1 MSCFIII
8 SYFYTLF
15 LGMNK
20 LKQKWGITSN
30 WQFFIILVVFSV
42 NGSLAVKLAKP
53 LTHLIG
59 VDRETASAWLYWPVR
74 VMLIFPIYQFLLV
87 IVGTIFGQHQFFWN
101 MEKKM
106 LKRMGFKRFFKEDEE
121 EVK

>member
-1 MSCFIII
+1 
-8 SYFYTLF
+8 
-15 LGMNK
+15 MNK

-30 WQFFIILVVFSV
+30 WQLFIILVVFSV
-42 NGSLAVKLAKP
+42 NGTLAVKLAQP
-53 LTHLIG
+53 LTHFIG
-59 VDRETASAWLYWPVR
+59 VDRETASPWLYWPIR

-106 LKRMGFKRFFKEDEE
+106 LKRIGFKRFFKEEE
-121 EVK
+121 EEEENLKT

>member
-1 MSCFIII
+1 
-8 SYFYTLF
+8 
-15 LGMNK
+15 MNK

-30 WQFFIILVVFSV
+30 WQLFIILIVFSV
-42 NGSLAVKLAKP
+42 NGTLAVKLAQP

-59 VDRETASAWLYWPVR
+59 VDREISSPWLYWPIR
-74 VMLIFPIYQFLLV
+74 VILIFPIYQFLLV

-106 LKRMGFKRFFKEDEE
+106 LKRIGFKRFFKDEVE
-121 EVK
+121 EKEEGEKDLKA